1 MKINLWIGFLNDLFC
16 GPSYIARLAEMSI
29 PVVLD
34 EKRTVEIDRLD
45 EPGIATGC
53 GSAGLMAEDFVNHWR
68 IFNMSFMAPPQL
80 SVESFLS
87 PKDFQPPLKPDNQ
100 GFRDDAAFAVFVAN
114 NIPALIG
121 SAIDVFNYAPT
132 ILARLHAVMDGI
144 ATDRQCLR
152 SYTAATPLTDAR
164 L

>member
-1 MKINLWIGFLNDLFC
+1 MARSNNA
-16 GPSYIARLAEMSI
+16 GPGKSSI
-29 PVVLD
+29 PPVLD
-34 EKRTVEIDRLD
+34 EKPTVEIDRLD

-68 IFNMSFMAPPQL
+68 IFNMSFMAPPRL

-100 GFRDDAAFAVFVAN
+100 GFRDDAAIAALVTN

-121 SAIDVFNYAPT
+121 SAIDVFNHAPT
-132 ILARLHAVMDGI
+132 VLARLHAVMMEY
-144 ATDRQCLR
+144 RQIGN
-152 SYTAATPLTDAR
+152 
-164 L
+164 